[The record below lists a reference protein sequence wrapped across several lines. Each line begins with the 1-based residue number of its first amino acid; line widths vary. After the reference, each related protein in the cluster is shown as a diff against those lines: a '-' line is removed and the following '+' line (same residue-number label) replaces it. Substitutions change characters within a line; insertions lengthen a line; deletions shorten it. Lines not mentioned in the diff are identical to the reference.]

1 MWDFAELT
9 MQFQFRNQK
18 YNLKGTVPGSM
29 QIVPCGRFS
38 KCMSLASFRPCL
50 MLLTSCNQTVIEL
63 NLDSS
68 LPELQKLLADFDD
81 IF

>member
-38 KCMSLASFRPCL
+38 KY
-50 MLLTSCNQTVIEL
+50 
-63 NLDSS
+63 
-68 LPELQKLLADFDD
+68 FDD